1 MNYNFFLVDDDV
13 SVISILSKII
23 LNNNLGDVIGKATD
37 GDKAIEEITRLKPDI
52 VLVDLLLPK
61 KDGITVVAMIKAI
74 YPDIPF
80 IMISE
85 VYSKDMV
92 SKAYNSGIEL
102 FINKPIN
109 VIEVVNVIK
118 RVDEK
123 IKMKKVIDS
132 FQTAFQSMTSL
143 NGDAPPLGGKQVN
156 TRLDAARQI
165 FNQLGILTE
174 AGTKDI
180 SYMLE
185 FVFEQYELNKCNVFD
200 HRLGDL
206 YDYVSNK
213 YEKERGESVSDKT
226 IEQRVRRAIGQ
237 ALEQIA
243 ELGLHD
249 YEHHIFEKFA
259 ATLFDL
265 KEVRKEM
272 DYIKKNSKMRG
283 KISIKKFIFGL
294 IEEIDSRP

>member
-37 GDKAIEEITRLKPDI
+37 GDTAIEEIIRLKPDI

-74 YPDIPF
+74 YPEIPF

-92 SKAYNSGIEL
+92 SKAYNCGIEL

-123 IKMKKVIDS
+123 VKMKKVIDS
-132 FQTAFQSMTSL
+132 FQTAFQNMSTL
-143 NGDAPPLGGKQVN
+143 NSEVPTEGKQVN
-156 TRLDAARQI
+156 SRLDAARQI
-165 FNQLGILTE
+165 FNQLGILSE

-185 FVFEQYELNKCNVFD
+185 FVFEQNELNKCNIFD
-200 HRLGDL
+200 HKLSDL

-213 YEKERGESVSDKT
+213 YEKERGESVSEKT

-237 ALEQIA
+237 ALENIA

-249 YEHHIFEKFA
+249 YEHHLFEKFA

-272 DYIKKNSKMRG
+272 DYIKRSSKVRG
-283 KISIKKFIFGL
+283 KISIKKFVFGL
-294 IEEIDSRP
+294 IEAIN

>member
-23 LNNNLGDVIGKATD
+23 INNNLGDVIGKATD
-37 GDKAIEEITRLKPDI
+37 GDHAIEEIKRLKPDI

-61 KDGITVVAMIKAI
+61 KDGITVVATIKSI
-74 YPDIPF
+74 YPEIPF

-92 SKAYNSGIEL
+92 SKAYDCGIEL

-109 VIEVVNVIK
+109 VIEVVNIIK

-132 FQTAFQSMTSL
+132 FQTAFQSMTTL
-143 NGDAPPLGGKQVN
+143 NKDANKPVNLVN
-156 TRLDAARQI
+156 TKLDAARHI
-165 FNQLGILTE
+165 FNQLGMLSE
-174 AGTKDI
+174 AGTKDL

-185 FVFEQYELNKCNVFD
+185 FVFEQNELNKYNIFD
-200 HRLGDL
+200 HKLSDL
-206 YDYVSNK
+206 YDYVSIK

-237 ALEQIA
+237 ALENIA

-249 YEHHIFEKFA
+249 YEHHVFEKFA

-272 DYIKKNSKMRG
+272 DCIKKSTKIHG
-283 KISIKKFIFGL
+283 KISIKKFVFGL
-294 IEEIDSRP
+294 IEAID

>member
-13 SVISILSKII
+13 SVISILTKII

-37 GDKAIEEITRLKPDI
+37 GDFAIEEIIRLKPDI

-92 SKAYNSGIEL
+92 SKAYDCGIEL

-132 FQTAFQSMTSL
+132 FQTAFQNMTTLSS
-143 NGDAPPLGGKQVN
+143 DAPTVGKQVN

-165 FNQLGILTE
+165 FNQLGILSE

-185 FVFEQYELNKCNVFD
+185 FVFEQNELNKCNIFD
-200 HRLGDL
+200 HKLSDL

-237 ALEQIA
+237 ALENIA

-249 YEHHIFEKFA
+249 YEHHLFEKFA

-272 DYIKKNSKMRG
+272 DYIKKSAKVRG
-283 KISIKKFIFGL
+283 KISIKKFVFGL
-294 IEEIDSRP
+294 IEEID

>member
-37 GDKAIEEITRLKPDI
+37 GDRAIEEIIRLKPDI

-61 KDGITVVAMIKAI
+61 KDGITVVGTIKAI
-74 YPDIPF
+74 YPEIPF

-92 SKAYNSGIEL
+92 SKAYDCGIEL

-132 FQTAFQSMTSL
+132 FKTAFQNMTTLSSNAPSL
-143 NGDAPPLGGKQVN
+143 GKQVN

-165 FNQLGILTE
+165 FNQLGMLSE

-185 FVFEQYELNKCNVFD
+185 FVFEQKELNKYDIFD
-200 HRLGDL
+200 HKLSDL

-237 ALEQIA
+237 ALENIA

-249 YEHHIFEKFA
+249 YEHHLFEKFA

-272 DYIKKNSKMRG
+272 DYIKKSSKVRG
-283 KISIKKFIFGL
+283 KISIKKFVFGL
-294 IEEIDSRP
+294 IEEID

>member
-37 GDKAIEEITRLKPDI
+37 GDFAVEEIIRLKPDI

-92 SKAYNSGIEL
+92 SKAYDCGIEL

-132 FQTAFQSMTSL
+132 FQTAFQNMTTLSS
-143 NGDAPPLGGKQVN
+143 DTPTVGKQVN

-165 FNQLGILTE
+165 FNQLGILSE

-185 FVFEQYELNKCNVFD
+185 FVFEQNELNKCNIFD
-200 HRLGDL
+200 HKLSDL

-237 ALEQIA
+237 ALENIA

-249 YEHHIFEKFA
+249 YEHHLFEKFA

-272 DYIKKNSKMRG
+272 DYIKKSAKVRG
-283 KISIKKFIFGL
+283 KISIKKFVFGL
-294 IEEIDSRP
+294 IEEIG

>member
-13 SVISILSKII
+13 SVISILTKII

-37 GDKAIEEITRLKPDI
+37 GDFAIEEIIRLKPDI

-74 YPDIPF
+74 YPEIPF

-92 SKAYNSGIEL
+92 SKAYDCGIEL

-109 VIEVVNVIK
+109 VIEVINVIK

-123 IKMKKVIDS
+123 VKMKKVIDS
-132 FQTAFQSMTSL
+132 FQTAFQNMSTLSV
-143 NGDAPPLGGKQVN
+143 DTPAVGKQVN

-165 FNQLGILTE
+165 FNQLGILSE

-185 FVFEQYELNKCNVFD
+185 FVFEQNELNKCSIFD
-200 HRLGDL
+200 HKLSDL

-237 ALEQIA
+237 ALENIA

-249 YEHHIFEKFA
+249 YEHHLFERFA

-272 DYIKKNSKMRG
+272 DYIKKSAKVRG
-283 KISIKKFIFGL
+283 KISIKKFVFGL
-294 IEEIDSRP
+294 IEEID

>member
-1 MNYNFFLVDDDV
+1 MNYNFFLVDDDL

-37 GDKAIEEITRLKPDI
+37 GDSAIEEIIRLKPDI

-92 SKAYNSGIEL
+92 SKAYDCGIEL

-123 IKMKKVIDS
+123 VKMKKVIDS
-132 FQTAFQSMTSL
+132 FQTAFQNMTTLSSST
-143 NGDAPPLGGKQVN
+143 PTVGKQVN
-156 TRLDAARQI
+156 KRLDAARQI
-165 FNQLGILTE
+165 FNQLGILSE

-185 FVFEQYELNKCNVFD
+185 FVFEQNELNKCNIFD
-200 HRLGDL
+200 HKLSDL

-213 YEKERGESVSDKT
+213 YEKERGEAVSDKT

-237 ALEQIA
+237 ALENIA

-249 YEHHIFEKFA
+249 YEHHLFEKFA

-272 DYIKKNSKMRG
+272 DYIKKSSKVRG
-283 KISIKKFIFGL
+283 KISIKKFVFGL
-294 IEEIDSRP
+294 IEEID

>member
-13 SVISILSKII
+13 SVISILTKII

-37 GDKAIEEITRLKPDI
+37 GDFAIEEIIRLKPDI

-92 SKAYNSGIEL
+92 SKAYDCGIEL

-132 FQTAFQSMTSL
+132 FQTAFQNMTTLSS
-143 NGDAPPLGGKQVN
+143 DTPTVGKQVN

-165 FNQLGILTE
+165 FNQLGILSE

-185 FVFEQYELNKCNVFD
+185 FVFEQNELNKCNIFD
-200 HRLGDL
+200 HKLSDL

-237 ALEQIA
+237 ALENIA

-249 YEHHIFEKFA
+249 YEHHLFEKFA

-272 DYIKKNSKMRG
+272 DYIKKSAKVRG
-283 KISIKKFIFGL
+283 KISIKKFVFGL
-294 IEEIDSRP
+294 IEEID